1 MTQRERQILQWIEAD
16 PMISQKELAD
26 RLGIARSSVAV
37 HISNLMAKGSII
49 GRGYV
54 LKSGTYAVVVGGSH
68 VRIDARAA
76 RTPEP
81 GASVPGT
88 VSVTPEGAGRNI
100 AHDLSLLG
108 VDTRLITA
116 YGDDLFGQRIVS
128 SCSELGIDLSHALR
142 LPGCSS
148 ASCVALSDEAGAE
161 VCIHDTDICSR
172 ITPEFL
178 ASKIGMLQNAQVVVV
193 DTNLSAESLV
203 FLAENCVA
211 PIFCDP
217 VSPEQAKKILP
228 ILPKIHTLKPSRAEL
243 EALTGLPVTNKQEL
257 LKATE
262 QLLRLGV
269 RRVFVSLGCNGVLA
283 AMGRE
288 RLLLP
293 PLPGHEICA
302 RGCGDAFMAALVW
315 AYLECSSLRPTALA
329 GLAAAAITME
339 SRQVI
344 NPALS
349 ATLLRTRMG

>member
-37 HISNLMAKGSII
+37 HISNLMAKGSIV

-54 LKSGTYAVVVGGSH
+54 LKSGTYAVVVGSSH
-68 VRIDARAA
+68 VRIGARAP
-76 RTPEP
+76 RLPEA
-81 GASVPGT
+81 GESAAGQISIT
-88 VSVTPEGAGRNI
+88 LDGAGRNI

-116 YGDDLFGQRIVS
+116 CGDDLFGQKLTS

-142 LPGCSS
+142 LPGCAT
-148 ASCVALSDEAGAE
+148 ASCVELSGGDGLPMAVADDS
-161 VCIHDTDICSR
+161 VVSR

-178 ASKIGMLQNAQVVVV
+178 ASKIAMLQNAQAVVV
-193 DTNLSAESLV
+193 DANLSAEALV

-217 VSPEQAKKILP
+217 VSPEQARKILP

-257 LKATE
+257 YKAAE
-262 QLLRLGV
+262 QLLKLGV

-293 PLPGHEICA
+293 PLPGHEICH

-315 AYLECSSLRPTALA
+315 AYLECSSLKPTALA

-339 SRQVI
+339 SRQTV

-349 ATLLRTRMG
+349 ATLLRSRMG

>member
-16 PMISQKELAD
+16 PMISQKELAE

-37 HISNLMAKGSII
+37 HISNLMAKGSIV

-54 LKSGTYAVVVGGSH
+54 LKSGTYAVVVGSSHIRISAQAPSLPAPGETVAGAVSLTLDGS
-68 VRIDARAA
+68 
-76 RTPEP
+76 
-81 GASVPGT
+81 
-88 VSVTPEGAGRNI
+88 GRNI

-108 VDTRLITA
+108 VDTRLVTA

-128 SCSELGIDLSHALR
+128 SCAELGIDLSHSLR
-142 LPGCSS
+142 LPGCAT
-148 ASCVALSDEAGAE
+148 ASCVAMGTPDRPMTVTDTSLS
-161 VCIHDTDICSR
+161 SR

-178 ASKIGMLQNAQVVVV
+178 ASKIGMLQNAQAVVV
-193 DTNLSAESLV
+193 DATLSAEALV

-217 VSPEQAKKILP
+217 VSPEQAGKILP

-257 LKATE
+257 YKAAE
-262 QLLRLGV
+262 QLLKLGV
-269 RRVFVSLGCNGVLA
+269 KRVFVSLGCNGVLA

-293 PLPGHEICA
+293 PLPGHEICH

-315 AYLECSSLRPTALA
+315 AYLECSSLKPTALA

-339 SRQVI
+339 SRQII